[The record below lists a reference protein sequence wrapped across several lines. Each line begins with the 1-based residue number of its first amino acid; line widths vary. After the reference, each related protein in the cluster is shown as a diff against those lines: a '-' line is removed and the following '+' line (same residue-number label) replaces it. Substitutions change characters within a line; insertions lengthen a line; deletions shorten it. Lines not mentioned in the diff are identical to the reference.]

1 MTLHLDTNLLIDLVT
16 AGSPHV
22 ALVRQWLAD
31 GEKLGASAVAW
42 SEFCN
47 GYLSAQQ
54 KDAVFA
60 VLERRVSDFTWRQA
74 EEASKLFHRT
84 GRRRGSHADCMIA
97 AAAMAAGVAVATRNV
112 KDFERFVPFGLK
124 LRPVETID
132 ETR

>member
-16 AGSPHV
+16 AGSPHL
-22 ALVRQWLAD
+22 ALVRQWLAE

-47 GYLSAQQ
+47 GYLSAEQ

-84 GRRRGSHADCMIA
+84 GRRRGSHTDCMIA
-97 AAAMAAGVAVATRNV
+97 AAAMAAGIAVATRNV

-132 ETR
+132 EAA